1 MLDVKNVAYYFS
13 IMTHDAVGFDSVF
26 QRFGKTGDSVADGAA
41 FEELC
46 CWFLRNAAEWK
57 DEFDAVWRWHELKW
71 GSAIG
76 ISLVARRRR
85 DQTVCAVQ
93 CLKSPCNILKGH
105 VDAFLA
111 ATQNGFSERIL
122 IASASGVSPV
132 VASLLQ
138 RQKVPVR
145 LILRDDFV
153 EASLD
158 WSPWADGADDRPR
171 RVVLPPPRPP
181 LGGRFLTEERI
192 LEWADE
198 HHRRTGAWP
207 KQISGPIR
215 IAKGETWVGVSIAL
229 SRGRRGL
236 SGGSSL
242 AKLLAARRGVR
253 NKGALPKLTE
263 EQILAWADE
272 YHRRTGRWPKH
283 NSGAVAE
290 AAGET
295 WTALNSALENG
306 LRGFPGGSSLA
317 RLLSDRRRVV
327 RQRDRPKLSEEKIL
341 AWADAHR
348 ARTGRWPKHTSGPI
362 VGSPGETWG
371 AVNAALK
378 AGHRGLLPGGSTLAG
393 LLAAHRGVRN
403 RAALP
408 NLTEAQILAWADAY
422 HARTG
427 RWPTLK
433 SGPIE
438 GTAGESW
445 STLDNALEKGF
456 RGFPGGSSL
465 ARLLAARRGVRNRA
479 ALPKLTEERILA
491 WADDYYR
498 QMGRWPE
505 RGSGDIDGSGG
516 ERWASVDT
524 ALKLGF
530 RGLPGGSSLA
540 KLLRGRRKVRQ
551 ALTEER
557 ILAWAD
563 EYHRRTKAWPKC
575 DYGVIAGTN
584 GDRWHRVNN
593 ALERGCRGLP
603 GGSSLAKLL
612 FARRGVAIGAVS
624 LLPKLTEDQI
634 LAWADEHHRRTG
646 RWPKRASGPIAGTA
660 GETWEKVNGALA
672 DGYRGFPGG
681 SSLARLLAARLRIGR
696 PKPVSA
702 LPKLTEEQ
710 ILVWADEHHRR
721 TGDWPKS
728 GSGLVAGTKGI
739 TWCAVQLTL
748 IRGRRGLPGGSSLT
762 KLLAARRGVRNRGAL
777 PKLTEE
783 RILAW
788 ADAHRARTGRW
799 PKHDSGA
806 IDGSGGETWGA
817 VNSAL
822 EHGCR
827 GLPGGS
833 SLFKLLLARRG
844 IKPGQDPS
852 GRSTRRSTGQK
863 GSTTI

>member
-1 MLDVKNVAYYFS
+1 
-13 IMTHDAVGFDSVF
+13 MTHDAVGFDSVF
-26 QRFGKTGDSVADGAA
+26 QRLCETGDTVADGAA

-46 CWFLRNAAEWK
+46 CWFLRNAAGWK
-57 DEFDAVWRWHELKW
+57 DDFDVVWRWRELNW
-71 GSAIG
+71 GAAIG

-85 DQTVCAVQ
+85 DQSCCAIKCRGISGSLSKRQ
-93 CLKSPCNILKGH
+93 

-122 IASASGVSPV
+122 IASASEVSSV
-132 VASLLQ
+132 VANLLK

-145 LILRDDFV
+145 LILRDGLV
-153 EASLD
+153 EARLD
-158 WSPWADGADDRPR
+158 WSPWADGADRPLCA
-171 RVVLPPPRPP
+171 VLPPPPRPP
-181 LGGRFLTEERI
+181 QGGRFLTEERI

-207 KQISGPIR
+207 KQISGPVG
-215 IAKGETWVGVSIAL
+215 IAKGETWLGVSIAL

-272 YHRRTGRWPKH
+272 YRRRTGLWPKH
-283 NSGAVAE
+283 HSGAVAG

-295 WTALNSALENG
+295 WMALNSALENG

-327 RQRDRPKLSEEKIL
+327 RQRDRPKLSEEQIL

-362 VGSPGETWG
+362 VGAPGETWG
-371 AVNAALK
+371 AVSAALK

-403 RAALP
+403 RATLP
-408 NLTEAQILAWADAY
+408 KLTEAQILAWADAY

-427 RWPTLK
+427 RWPTFK
-433 SGPIE
+433 SGPVE
-438 GTAGESW
+438 GTAGETW
-445 STLDNALEKGF
+445 GTFNNALEKGL

-465 ARLLAARRGVRNRA
+465 ARLLATRRGVRNRA
-479 ALPKLTEERILA
+479 DLPKLTEERILA

-505 RGSGDIDGSGG
+505 CGSGDIDGSGG

-540 KLLRGRRKVRQ
+540 KLLLGRRKVRQ

-563 EYHRRTKAWPKC
+563 EYQRRTKAWPKRGS
-575 DYGVIAGTN
+575 GVIAGTN
-584 GDRWHRVNN
+584 GDRWSRVDN
-593 ALERGCRGLP
+593 ALERGYRGLP
-603 GGSSLAKLL
+603 GGASLAKLL
-612 FARRGVAIGAVS
+612 FARR
-624 LLPKLTEDQI
+624 K
-634 LAWADEHHRRTG
+634 
-646 RWPKRASGPIAGTA
+646 
-660 GETWEKVNGALA
+660 
-672 DGYRGFPGG
+672 
-681 SSLARLLAARLRIGR
+681 
-696 PKPVSA
+696 
-702 LPKLTEEQ
+702 
-710 ILVWADEHHRR
+710 
-721 TGDWPKS
+721 
-728 GSGLVAGTKGI
+728 
-739 TWCAVQLTL
+739 
-748 IRGRRGLPGGSSLT
+748 
-762 KLLAARRGVRNRGAL
+762 
-777 PKLTEE
+777 
-783 RILAW
+783 
-788 ADAHRARTGRW
+788 
-799 PKHDSGA
+799 
-806 IDGSGGETWGA
+806 
-817 VNSAL
+817 
-822 EHGCR
+822 
-827 GLPGGS
+827 
-833 SLFKLLLARRG
+833 
-844 IKPGQDPS
+844 IKPGQGRTQGTRNSNLRIILPPS
-852 GRSTRRSTGQK
+852 PFA
-863 GSTTI
+863 IP